1 MVYLDFTFS
10 SNECY
15 LVLFIYH
22 KGIDGIFNLNS
33 IVLLKNVSNLE
44 SSSFVNFPHSMWG
57 LVESYSNLTPR
68 GLEVPAAT
76 SESLINVNILESFL
90 MPKKQNKI
98 QDVKFEYMI
107 FVWNGKSSNALIKV
121 AIINIV
127 NYNNNIEFDFICS
140 IRL

>member
-1 MVYLDFTFS
+1 
-10 SNECY
+10 
-15 LVLFIYH
+15 
-22 KGIDGIFNLNS
+22 
-33 IVLLKNVSNLE
+33 
-44 SSSFVNFPHSMWG
+44 MWG

-98 QDVKFEYMI
+98 EDVKFEYMI

-121 AIINIV
+121 IIINIV
-127 NYNNNIEFDFICS
+127 SYINNIEFGFICS